1 MALILEIQTDEF
13 WKDITPA
20 MLNTIRKRL
29 RALVKLVDVKER
41 PHVFTNFEDE
51 IGQHEEITLDIVTV
65 GTDLERFKAKVRH
78 FLKSHIDHIAIQKI
92 RLNHPLTAKDISE
105 IEEMFIEGG
114 VATTEGLAKLKQE
127 TQIGIFIRSLVGL
140 DREAAK
146 GVFAEFQK
154 GKNLTGDQI
163 EFLDMIINHL
173 TERGVMEP
181 SLLYES
187 PFTDFNDMGVEGIF
201 ESAQVIQLIKILE
214 DVQLRAVWHL

>member
-1 MALILEIQTDEF
+1 LFI
-13 WKDITPA
+13 
-20 MLNTIRKRL
+20 
-29 RALVKLVDVKER
+29 
-41 PHVFTNFEDE
+41 
-51 IGQHEEITLDIVTV
+51 IVTV

-92 RLNHPLTAKDISE
+92 RLNHPLTAKDIAE
-105 IEEMFIEGG
+105 IEAMFIEAG
-114 VATTEGLAKLKQE
+114 VATTEEIAKLKQD

-146 GVFAEFQK
+146 GVFEEFQK

-181 SLLYES
+181 RLLYES
-187 PFTDFNDMGVEGIF
+187 PFTDFNDMGVEGVF
-201 ESAQVIQLIKILE
+201 AAAEVIQLIGLLE
-214 DVQLRAVWHL
+214 DVHKRAAA